1 MRATIKMIAE
11 NTAKYA
17 GGMAPSKRYADLV
30 YPAPV
35 ETRSAGEIIDNI
47 CAKLDAMGK
56 EDRAFGCI

>member
-1 MRATIKMIAE
+1 MIAE

-56 EDRAFGCI
+56 EARAFGCI